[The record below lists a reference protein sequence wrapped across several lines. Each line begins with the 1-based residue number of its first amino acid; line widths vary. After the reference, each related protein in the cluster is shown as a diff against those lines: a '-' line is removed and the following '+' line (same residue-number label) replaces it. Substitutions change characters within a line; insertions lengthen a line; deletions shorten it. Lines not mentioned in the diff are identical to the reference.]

1 MKGSA
6 YPGTESDPLRP
17 AISFL
22 RGVPLIG
29 RSLGPYEILEQ
40 LGKGGMGEVWLAD
53 DTRLGRR
60 VAIKVLP
67 AELARDADRCIRFE
81 QEAKSAAALNHPNI
95 AAIHDVG
102 VTADEDPPTR
112 YMVQEYLEGETL
124 RELLERG
131 PLPFEKAMRLA
142 IEIGE
147 GLKAAHKAQI
157 VHRDLKPENIFVTP
171 DGHAKILDF
180 GLAKLVEGGMI
191 PNAELS
197 LSPTVTVAGQI
208 LGTAGYMS
216 PEQVRGEEVD
226 ERSDLFAMG
235 CVLYEM
241 IAGKRAFGGENVH
254 DTLSRILSS
263 EPEGIDEE
271 DSGVRLGWSLD
282 KLLAKDPDER
292 YQSAADVVVDLR
304 RTLSSGPQAS
314 APTPREARATPGR
327 SPYALIIVAALAVA
341 LGAVAAWTLK
351 RAPVAPGP
359 PDARFE
365 IVLPEGSIFSSNY
378 NRIVTISPD
387 SRFIAYTA
395 MGLQIRPLND
405 TRITLV
411 PESQQARSPAFSSD
425 SRQIAYWESGV
436 IKRVSVDGGAPIVVT
451 RLDERPMGMQWAED
465 GYIYV
470 GRADEGIWRAP
481 GSGGELELVLSMDAG
496 EYAHGPELLP
506 GGEWIVFT
514 QCGSVR
520 GWSNASIVA
529 QSLTN
534 NERRLLVARGRDARY
549 AKSGHLTYVDG
560 GNLFA
565 VPFDVD
571 AMQVDGSAVAM
582 DTNVHM
588 SAEDETG
595 AAGYDISDD
604 GILAFAP
611 PAGYGAAGP
620 TRLFF
625 QGLDGSERPLPIDV
639 RPFGSAALSPDDRRV
654 AAHISDVEGT
664 HIWVLDVERRSVQRL
679 TSTGRNTYPAWSH
692 DGSTVYFASDRDG
705 DTDIW
710 RRPADLS
717 GPPEKVLAAEGA
729 QLPTAV
735 SQDGEWLF
743 CSWMTPGNSDI
754 ARVSLTGEPK
764 VEILVEG
771 PADEL
776 NARPSVDGRFICY
789 QSDETGRWDIHV
801 AEISTGRRWI
811 VSSEEGF
818 FPYWTRDGKYIMYRA
833 GSLGSLGLEVTTT
846 PQFSTTTPVSLFE
859 FDAARQVQM
868 FDVTRDGQQ
877 ALIGAREHQDSSAE
891 TRPRVVVVLNWF
903 EKLAGR
909 VGRDGGSR

>member
-1 MKGSA
+1 MI
-6 YPGTESDPLRP
+6 GT
-17 AISFL
+17 
-22 RGVPLIG
+22 
-29 RSLGPYEILEQ
+29 SLGPYEILEQ
-40 LGKGGMGEVWLAD
+40 LGKGGMGEVWLAE

-67 AELARDADRCIRFE
+67 AELAGDTDRCIRFE
-81 QEAKSAAALNHPNI
+81 QEAKAAAALNHPNI

-131 PLPFEKAMRLA
+131 PLPFERAMRLA

-147 GLKAAHKAQI
+147 GLKAAHRSQI

-180 GLAKLVEGGMI
+180 GLAKLVEGGMF
-191 PNAELS
+191 PNNELS
-197 LSPTVTVAGQI
+197 ISPTVTVAGQI

-226 ERSDLFAMG
+226 ERADLFALG

-241 IAGKRAFGGENVH
+241 ITGKRAFGGENVH
-254 DTLSRILSS
+254 DTLSRILSR
-263 EPEGIDEE
+263 EPEPIDEE
-271 DSGVRLGWSLD
+271 ASGVRLGWSLD

-304 RTLSSGPQAS
+304 RALASGPQAP
-314 APTPREARATPGR
+314 APEPREGPAKPGR
-327 SPYALIIVAALAVA
+327 TPFALIIVAALALA
-341 LGAVAAWTLK
+341 LGAVVAWTLK
-351 RAPVAPGP
+351 RAPVAPGSL
-359 PDARFE
+359 DARFE

-387 SRFIAYTA
+387 SRFIAYTSI
-395 MGLQIRPLND
+395 GLQIRPLKD
-405 TRITLV
+405 THSTLV
-411 PESQQARSPAFSSD
+411 PSSGQARSPAFSSD

-436 IKRVSVDGGAPIVVT
+436 IKRASVNGGAPIVVT
-451 RLDERPMGMQWAED
+451 QLGERPMGMQWADD

-481 GSGGELELVLSMDAG
+481 GSGGELEPVLSVDAG

-506 GGEWIVFT
+506 GGEWILFT
-514 QCGSVR
+514 LCRSVR

-529 QSLTN
+529 QSLTG
-534 NERRLLVARGRDARY
+534 NERRVLVEHGRDARY
-549 AKSGHLTYVDG
+549 VASGHLTYVDG
-560 GNLFA
+560 GTLFA
-565 VPFDVD
+565 VPFDIDEMRVE
-571 AMQVDGSAVAM
+571 GSAVAM
-582 DTNVHM
+582 EANLHM

-595 AAGYDISDD
+595 AAGYDVSDD
-604 GILAFAP
+604 GILVFAP
-611 PAGYGAAGP
+611 PAGYGAASP
-620 TRLFF
+620 TRLLF
-625 QGLDGSERPLPIDV
+625 QDRDGNERPLPIEV
-639 RPFGSAALSPDDRRV
+639 RPFGSASLSPDDRRV
-654 AAHISDVEGT
+654 VAHINDVEGT

-679 TSTGRNTYPAWSH
+679 TTTGRNTYPVWSH
-692 DGSTVYFASDRDG
+692 DGKTVYFASDRDG

-735 SQDGEWLF
+735 SQDGEWLYS
-743 CSWMTPGNSDI
+743 SWMTPGNSDI
-754 ARVSLTGEPK
+754 ARVSLKGEPT

-776 NARPSVDGRFICY
+776 NPRPSADGRFVCY

-801 AEISTGRRWI
+801 TEIATGRRWI
-811 VSSEEGF
+811 VSSEEGY
-818 FPYWTRDGKYIMYRA
+818 FPFWTRDGRHIMYRVGSR
-833 GSLGSLGLEVTTT
+833 GSLSLDVTTA

-868 FDVTRDGQQ
+868 FDITRDGQQ

-903 EKLAGR
+903 EKLAER
-909 VGRDGGSR
+909 VAGESL